1 MFVGGL
7 SWLST
12 TESMRAYFEKFGP
25 VEECVIMRDAKTKIT
40 RQAQLVYLTSILFS
54 GFGFVTFVNP
64 GHINNVLM
72 IKDHFL
78 DGKKVS
84 LNLH

>member
-12 TESMRAYFEKFGP
+12 TDSMRAYFEKFGP

-40 RQAQLVYLTSILFS
+40 R
-54 GFGFVTFVNP
+54 
-64 GHINNVLM
+64 
-72 IKDHFL
+72 
-78 DGKKVS
+78 
-84 LNLH
+84 